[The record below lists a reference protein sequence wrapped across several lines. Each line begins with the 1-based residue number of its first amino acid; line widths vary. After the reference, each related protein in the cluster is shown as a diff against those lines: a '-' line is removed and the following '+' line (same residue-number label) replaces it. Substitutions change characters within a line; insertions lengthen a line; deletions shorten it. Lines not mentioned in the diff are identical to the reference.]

1 MIRYVLYTRILQKGT
16 DEMAVE
22 KGDLTGRKV
31 LDDTGRQDICE
42 IFCSDAS
49 KVSRLRKDVH
59 RAKGLGSLF
68 KAFADETRSAILYCL
83 SKEELCVCDV
93 ALIMGMSV
101 QAVSHHLRLLKASD
115 IVRYRREGKI
125 VYYSLDDDH
134 IATLLQE
141 GLAHVQHTRSPHP

>member
-1 MIRYVLYTRILQKGT
+1 
-16 DEMAVE
+16 MAVE
-22 KGDLTGRKV
+22 KRDSTGKEA
-31 LDDTGRQDICE
+31 LNDTGRQDICE

-49 KVSRLRKDVH
+49 KVNRLKKEVGHAR
-59 RAKGLGSLF
+59 GLGNLF
-68 KAFADETRSAILYCL
+68 KAFADETRSSILYCL

-93 ALIMGMSV
+93 ARIMGMSV

-134 IATLLQE
+134 IAALIQQ
-141 GLAHVQHTRSPHP
+141 GLAHVRHTRNPHP